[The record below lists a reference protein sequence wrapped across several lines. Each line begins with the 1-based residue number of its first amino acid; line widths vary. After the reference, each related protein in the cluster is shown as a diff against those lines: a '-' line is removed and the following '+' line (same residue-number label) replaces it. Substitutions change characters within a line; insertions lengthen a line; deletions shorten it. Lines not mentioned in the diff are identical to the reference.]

1 MLSYRL
7 IAIALFAASASADC
21 TTYNRVEDSKCA
33 ETCLGSF
40 VGICPT
46 SLVVSKGELK
56 TGACSAL
63 GYTTKGAD
71 LKQKA
76 GPCGTLTFTTYTKP
90 AAVVAAALAEADA
103 CANYYLVKDGTCA
116 EACLASTVGVCP
128 VSIVAKFG
136 GLSAGT
142 CSTQGYTTKSG
153 TTSQKAGP
161 CGTLDFTTYT
171 KPAENELAAQVALE
185 AVADKAEHAEHVRR
199 ALWGGSRSDCPKV
212 TPIDNLNLTEWV
224 RATWYIQEQQVT
236 GYQKEKDLFCV
247 SATYD
252 TSEETRK
259 TVPFFGGTVV
269 SVFNYAEENEVNGNP
284 TNPNNK
290 TVLCARIPDKNVPA
304 KLLVA
309 PCFLPNLLAGDYWV
323 LAAGPSPD
331 NYEWA
336 IISGGQPT
344 VKYDDGCTT
353 KESGTNGSGFWLFSR
368 SPVASAEQ
376 MAAMHQKAKDLGF
389 TLSRLKQVPQDGCK
403 REGAFIKH

>member
-1 MLSYRL
+1 MTSTRAIVILAAALSIGL
-7 IAIALFAASASADC
+7 GSAGC
-21 TTYNRVEDSKCA
+21 TTYNRVEDGKCA

-63 GYTTKGAD
+63 GYTVKGDD

-90 AAVVAAALAEADA
+90 GADLIA
-103 CANYYLVKDGTCA
+103 D
-116 EACLASTVGVCP
+116 
-128 VSIVAKFG
+128 
-136 GLSAGT
+136 
-142 CSTQGYTTKSG
+142 
-153 TTSQKAGP
+153 
-161 CGTLDFTTYT
+161 
-171 KPAENELAAQVALE
+171 
-185 AVADKAEHAEHVRR
+185 AVADAAAHAQYI
-199 ALWGGSRSDCPKV
+199 AGLGSSGGSGCPKV

-236 GYQKEKDLFCV
+236 GYQKEEDLYCV

-252 TSEETRK
+252 VQPSRK
-259 TVPFFGGTVV
+259 VPFFGGEVV
-269 SVFNYAEENEVNGNP
+269 SVYNYAEENAVNGKS

-290 TVLCARIPDKNVPA
+290 TILCARVPDAQTPS

-309 PCFLPNLLAGDYWV
+309 PCFLPNLLAGDYWI

-336 IISGGQPT
+336 IISGGQPS

-353 KESGTNGSGFWLFSR
+353 KETGTNGSGFWLFSR
-368 SPVASAEQ
+368 SPVADAAQ
-376 MAAMHQKAKDLGF
+376 MAAIKQKAKDLGF
-389 TLSRLKQVPQDGCK
+389 TLSRLHPVAQAGCK
-403 REGAFIKH
+403 REGAFIKKNE

>member
-63 GYTTKGAD
+63 GYTVKGDD

-90 AAVVAAALAEADA
+90 
-103 CANYYLVKDGTCA
+103 
-116 EACLASTVGVCP
+116 STDL
-128 VSIVAKFG
+128 IA
-136 GLSAGT
+136 
-142 CSTQGYTTKSG
+142 
-153 TTSQKAGP
+153 
-161 CGTLDFTTYT
+161 
-171 KPAENELAAQVALE
+171 E
-185 AVADKAEHAEHVRR
+185 AVADAAAHAQFV
-199 ALWGGSRSDCPKV
+199 AGLGSKNECPKV
-212 TPIDNLNLTEWV
+212 KPIDNLNLTEWV

-236 GYQKEKDLFCV
+236 GYQKEEDLYCV

-252 TSEETRK
+252 VQPSR
-259 TVPFFGGTVV
+259 TVPFFGGEVV
-269 SVFNYAEENEVNGNP
+269 SVYNYAEENEVNGKS

-290 TVLCARIPDKNVPA
+290 TILCARVPDAKTPS

-309 PCFLPNLLAGDYWV
+309 PCFLPNLLSGDYWI

-336 IISGGQPT
+336 IISGGQPS

-353 KESGTNGSGFWLFSR
+353 KETGTNGSGFWLFSR
-368 SPVASAEQ
+368 SPVADAAQ
-376 MAAMHQKAKDLGF
+376 MAAIKQKAKDLGF
-389 TLSRLKQVPQDGCK
+389 PLSRLHPVAQAGCK
-403 REGAFIKH
+403 REGAFIKRNE

>member
-1 MLSYRL
+1 MVMVRSNL
-7 IAIALFAASASADC
+7 ILFAALVGLADAGC
-21 TTYNRVEDSKCA
+21 TTYNRVQDSTCA

-56 TGACSAL
+56 AGACSAL

-76 GPCGTLTFTTYTKP
+76 GPCGTLTFTTYTKSE
-90 AAVVAAALAEADA
+90 AAVRLTAGAAD
-103 CANYYLVKDGTCA
+103 CTNYYLVKDGTCA
-116 EACLASTVGVCP
+116 ESCLPSSVGICP
-128 VSIVAKFG
+128 VSIVAKLG
-136 GLSAGT
+136 GLSQGT
-142 CSTQGYTTKSG
+142 CAPEGYTTKSG

-171 KPAENELAAQVALE
+171 KPGNSGVEAMAALAIT
-185 AVADKAEHAEHVRR
+185 AVADAAAHAEFL
-199 ALWGGSRSDCPKV
+199 AASKTTDCPKV
-212 TPIDNLNLTEWV
+212 TPLQDLNLTEWV
-224 RATWYIQEQQVT
+224 RASWYIQEQQVT
-236 GYQKEKDLFCV
+236 GYQSEKDLFCV

-252 TSEETRK
+252 VEPSRK
-259 TVPFFGGTVV
+259 VPFFGGEVV
-269 SVFNYAEENEVNGNP
+269 SVFNYAEEDQVNGKP

-290 TVLCARIPDKNVPA
+290 TILCARVPDKNTPS

-353 KESGTNGSGFWLFSR
+353 KETGTNGSGFWLFSR
-368 SPVASAEQ
+368 SEVAPADQ
-376 MAAMHQKAKDLGF
+376 LTMVKQKAKDLGF
-389 TLSRLKQVPQDGCK
+389 TLSRLHPVPQDGCK
-403 REGAFIKH
+403 RDGAFIKK